1 MPANH
6 TLHLQGFCYREREG
20 ILPALTLACTDSGAW
35 IVGRKTLE
43 QDVFEFGIELQLHN
57 IVNLYANL
65 LSSGIDLT
73 RAAHSLLTSLC
84 TCRYHLPPSGTSD
97 EPAPDEQIVSLRL
110 ELNFLEDVTLRS
122 LLMTPSEVA

>member
-6 TLHLQGFCYREREG
+6 TLHLQGFCYRERES

-35 IVGRKTLE
+35 IVGRKNTE
-43 QDVFEFGIELQLHN
+43 QDVFEFGIELQRHN
-57 IVNLYANL
+57 IVNLYASL
-65 LSSGIDLT
+65 LASGIDLT

-84 TCRYHLPPSGTSD
+84 SCQHHL
-97 EPAPDEQIVSLRL
+97 APDEQIVSLKL